1 MDSIKYLFKMQTQQE
16 EIEECIKAVRQRIH
30 FGMTKEKIAF
40 DLSRFFSQEI
50 IFLAYY
56 AALILEKYK

>member
-1 MDSIKYLFKMQTQQE
+1 MQTAQE
-16 EIEECIKAVRQRIH
+16 EIEECIKAVRQRMH

-50 IFLAYY
+50 IFSAYH

>member
-1 MDSIKYLFKMQTQQE
+1 MQTQQE
-16 EIEECIKAVRQRIH
+16 EIEECIKAVRQRIY

-56 AALILEKYK
+56 ASLILEKYK